1 MEQIPLPSSAAAEQ
15 PSLDLDRKDNTRQIV
30 ADVAYRQLAI
40 VNVIFVGF
48 EGAGDGNWVL
58 VDAGIPGSAQAI
70 RSAASARFGGNGR
83 PACIIMTHGHFD
95 HVGVLETLANE
106 WEVPV
111 YAHAAEHPYLDGSR
125 SYPPANP
132 GAGGGLLALISPL
145 FPTKPVDVALHLYD
159 LPSDHSVPFMQD
171 WRWIHTPGHTPG
183 HISLWRERDRVLIA
197 GDAFITTRQESV
209 YSAVTQSPEMH
220 GPPMYFTPDWKSAK
234 ASVRE
239 LAALA
244 PEIVVTGHGAAM
256 QGPQMR
262 AALDTLA
269 ARFDDVAVPRN
280 VAAEDA
286 TFRNAPSGR

>member
-1 MEQIPLPSSAAAEQ
+1 MNMTQISLPSSADAEHPQ
-15 PSLDLDRKDNTRQIV
+15 SDLDRNDSTRQIV

-48 EGAGDGNWVL
+48 ENAGDGNWVL
-58 VDAGIPGSAQAI
+58 VDAGIPGSAGAI
-70 RSAASARFGGNGR
+70 RSAAKARFGGNGR

-95 HVGVLETLANE
+95 HVGVLETLASE

-125 SYPPANP
+125 SYPPADPNV
-132 GAGGGLLALISPL
+132 GGGLLARLSPL
-145 FPTKPVDVALHLYD
+145 FPTKPVNVGSRLYD
-159 LPSDHSVPFMQD
+159 LPFDHSVPFMPEWQ
-171 WRWIHTPGHTPG
+171 WIHTPGHTPG

-209 YSAVTQSPEMH
+209 YAAVTQTPEMH
-220 GPPMYFTPDWKSAK
+220 GPPMYFTPDWESAK
-234 ASVRE
+234 RSVRA

-256 QGPQMR
+256 QGSQMR
-262 AALDTLA
+262 AALNALA
-269 ARFDDVAVPRN
+269 QRFDEVAVPSQYRRG
-280 VAAEDA
+280 VVEDRA
-286 TFRNAPSGR
+286 

>member
-1 MEQIPLPSSAAAEQ
+1 MSQIPLSTSAEAEHAQ
-15 PSLDLDRKDNTRQIV
+15 SDLDRNDNTRQIV
-30 ADVAYRQLAI
+30 ADVAYRQLVI
-40 VNVIFVGF
+40 VNVMFVGL

-58 VDAGIPGSAQAI
+58 VDAGIAGSAKAI
-70 RSAASARFGGNGR
+70 RSAAGARFGGHGR
-83 PACIIMTHGHFD
+83 PACIIMTHAHFD

-111 YAHAAEHPYLDGSR
+111 YAHHAEHPYLDGTR
-125 SYPPANP
+125 SYPPADP
-132 GAGGGLLALISPL
+132 GVGGGLLARLSPL
-145 FPTKPVDVALHLYD
+145 FPTSPVNVASQLYD
-159 LPSDHSVPFMQD
+159 LPCDHSVPFMPD

-209 YSAVTQSPEMH
+209 YAAMTQSPEMH
-220 GPPMYFTPDWKSAK
+220 GPPMYFTPDWASAK

-256 QGPQMR
+256 QGPEMR
-262 AALDTLA
+262 AALDALA
-269 ARFDDVAVPRN
+269 ERFDEVAVPQNQR
-280 VAAEDA
+280 A
-286 TFRNAPSGR
+286 